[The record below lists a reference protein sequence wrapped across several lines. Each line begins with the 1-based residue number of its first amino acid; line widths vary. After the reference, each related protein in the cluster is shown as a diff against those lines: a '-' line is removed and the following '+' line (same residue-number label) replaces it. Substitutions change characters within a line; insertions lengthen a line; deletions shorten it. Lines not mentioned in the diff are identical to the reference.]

1 MIMDI
6 FRNKDL
12 NYIGLQFSRILMPV
26 PSALLMVN
34 FAHNKSAQ
42 EESLKPKTSR
52 NNNVIYTG
60 RFPGNPAHQ
69 PPKLTR

>member
-1 MIMDI
+1 MDI
-6 FRNKDL
+6 FRIKDL

-34 FAHNKSAQ
+34 LAHNKSVQ
-42 EESLKPKTSR
+42 EESVKSETPK

-60 RFPGNPAHQ
+60 RFPGNNAHQ
-69 PPKLTR
+69 TPKLTR

>member
-1 MIMDI
+1 
-6 FRNKDL
+6 
-12 NYIGLQFSRILMPV
+12 MPV

-34 FAHNKSAQ
+34 FAHNKSVQ
-42 EESLKPKTSR
+42 EESLKPETSK

-69 PPKLTR
+69 TPKLTR